1 MFVNNEVLLFYII
14 PTSIFIMWKTV
25 KLISINIAEGT
36 TTMHLKVVKVA
47 SDPPHVSD
55 HHVPIFI
62 VDQNMYREHQWDLTT
77 QQVLTFCSY

>member
-1 MFVNNEVLLFYII
+1 MIFTYVLMKWKMIKLF
-14 PTSIFIMWKTV
+14 
-25 KLISINIAEGT
+25 LINIAEGT

-62 VDQNMYREHQWDLTT
+62 MGENMYREQQWDLTT
-77 QQVLTFCSY
+77 QQVLTFWSY